1 MKKLPADFVSY
12 TKEVMG
18 DSRFAS
24 FIGSF
29 DHEPPVSIRIHRR
42 KLNIENGKLN
52 CCALTSGAAIQP
64 STFNVQPLTS
74 HLSPLTP
81 VSWCSDAF
89 YLDHRPQFT
98 FDPLLHA
105 GCYYVQEASS
115 MFIDRVLRQHID
127 EPVVMLDLC
136 AAPGGK
142 STAAI
147 AALPDGS
154 ILVSNEPVRTR
165 ANILAENITK
175 WGAGNVIVTNS
186 YPKDIA
192 ASRVAFDV
200 VLCDVPCSGEG
211 MFRKDD
217 GAIGEWSVANVEKCW
232 RLQREIV
239 AEAWKVLKPGGIL
252 VYSTCTFNLRENEEN
267 VRWIIDELQ
276 AEPLAVD
283 VEAEWNI
290 TSSLLD
296 GFDAPVY
303 RFIPGV
309 TRGEGLFMAVLRKG
323 EGESPS
329 CSHRGEGRRKKQG
342 AQASRLRSSLPLSGD
357 NWHQMEHGDN
367 ILALPKELVPVY
379 EALVAARVR
388 IVKAG
393 VAVGTVK
400 GKDIVPDI
408 ELALST
414 QLAADSFP
422 KYDADLDLALAYL
435 RKEAIVL
442 PPDVPKGYVLITY
455 EGHRLGFAK
464 NLGNRANNLYP
475 QEWKIRSRQ

>member
-12 TKEVMG
+12 TEKVMG
-18 DSRFAS
+18 DSRFAR
-24 FIGSF
+24 FIDSF
-29 DHEPPVSIRIHRR
+29 DHEPPVSLRINRC

-52 CCALTSGAAIQP
+52 SCALLS
-64 STFNVQPLTS
+64 PLPT

-81 VSWCSDAF
+81 VPWCPDGY

-115 MFIDRVLRQHID
+115 MFIDRVLRRLID
-127 EPVVMLDLC
+127 KPVAMLDLC

-142 STAAI
+142 STAAL
-147 AALPDGS
+147 AALPEGS
-154 ILVSNEPVRTR
+154 LLVSNEPVRTR

-175 WGAGNVIVTNS
+175 WGAANAIVTNA
-186 YPKDIA
+186 YPADIA
-192 ASRVAFDV
+192 ASRLSFDV
-200 VLCDVPCSGEG
+200 ILCDVPCSGEG
-211 MFRKDD
+211 MFRKDEASID
-217 GAIGEWSVANVEKCW
+217 EWSVANVEKCR

-239 AEAWKVLKPGGIL
+239 AEAWKVLKPGGLL
-252 VYSTCTFNLRENEEN
+252 VYSTCTFNLHEDEEN
-267 VRWIIDELQ
+267 LRWIIDEMQ

-290 TSSLLD
+290 TPSLLD

-303 RFIPGV
+303 RFIPGT
-309 TRGEGLFMAVLRKG
+309 TRGEGLFMAVVRKA
-323 EGESPS
+323 EGEAPTGSS
-329 CSHRGEGRRKKQG
+329 RSEGSRRKRAE
-342 AQASRLRSSLPLSGD
+342 AQPSRRPSALPLAGD
-357 NWHQMEHGDN
+357 HWRQMEHGGKT
-367 ILALPKELVPVY
+367 LALPQRLVPAY

-393 VAVGTVK
+393 VAIGTVK
-400 GKDIVPDI
+400 GKDLVPDI
-408 ELALST
+408 GLALST

-422 KYDADLDLALAYL
+422 QFDAELDLALAYL
-435 RKEAIVL
+435 RKEAIAL
-442 PPDVPKGYVLITY
+442 PPDVPKGYVIVAY
-455 EGHRLGFAK
+455 GGHPLGFVK
-464 NLGNRANNLYP
+464 NLGTRANNLYP